1 MIDAATGAPYRT
13 DHVGRSSIEPGAG
26 APGRHALR
34 PEHPESH
41 VVAAASYGLVGDDK
55 KAVDALAGLRALVA
69 EVTASNVE
77 KTWPY
82 VLAEDRARLAQGLR
96 KAGLPE

>member
-1 MIDAATGAPYRT
+1 MTPRPALPSVLTTSD
-13 DHVGRSSIEPGAG
+13 GRQSSRGPG

-34 PEHPESH
+34 PEHPNSH
-41 VVAAASYGLVGDDK
+41 VMAAASYGLAGDDK
-55 KAVDALAGLRALVA
+55 KAAHALAGLRALVA

-77 KTWPY
+77 QTLPY
-82 VLAEDRARLAQGLR
+82 VLAEDRARLAQGLC